1 MKKVLMIMLTLITLL
16 CASCKTTK
24 SVVIER
30 SKTIH
35 GTVHVE
41 YLKYVEA
48 DSTLLPAQKEIR
60 KNRIKAYGVLLN
72 ETE

>member
-1 MKKVLMIMLTLITLL
+1 MKKVILSLIVLITLL
-16 CASCKTTK
+16 CSSCKTTE
-24 SVVIER
+24 SIVIER

-48 DSTLLPAQKEIR
+48 DETLLPAQKEVR

-72 ETE
+72 ETK

>member
-1 MKKVLMIMLTLITLL
+1 MKKVLLFLILVVAFCSS
-16 CASCKTTK
+16 CATTQ

-35 GTVHVE
+35 RTVHVE
-41 YLKYVEA
+41 YLKYVDA
-48 DSTLLPAQKEIR
+48 DASLLPAQKEIR

-72 ETE
+72 ETK